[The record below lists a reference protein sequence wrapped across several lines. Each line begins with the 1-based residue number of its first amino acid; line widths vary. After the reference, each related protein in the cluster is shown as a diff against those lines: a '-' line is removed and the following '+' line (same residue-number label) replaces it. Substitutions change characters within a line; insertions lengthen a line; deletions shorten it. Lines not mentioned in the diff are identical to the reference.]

1 MNPHRSVE
9 SGCVREERRMLS
21 DESAGLPAR
30 LVDLH
35 AAAAYLGVSF
45 WTVRDYVLQ
54 GLIPRVELPA
64 LRPREG
70 DQRRRVLRRVV
81 VNVHDLDAFIQS
93 RKRTL
98 G

>member
-1 MNPHRSVE
+1 MDGIRSRQAV
-9 SGCVREERRMLS
+9 SH
-21 DESAGLPAR
+21 LPWLTAR

-54 GLIPRVELPA
+54 ALIPTVGLPA

-70 DQRRRVLRRVV
+70 EQRRRMLRRVV
-81 VNVHDLDAFIQS
+81 VDVRDLDTFIES
-93 RKRTL
+93 RKWRA